1 MVDIKYANA
10 YSEVLEILKYIPLED
25 YNKIPKN
32 KIELFKTNANN
43 DYSFNYNP
51 SKTLEEQDVSKIT
64 KGIIAILFR
73 DYWATETQK
82 NKIITRKN
90 YDRMK
95 LEKEKQAKYNADIF
109 KKRNNGQEH
118 NGEDNIS
125 TNELAMIEYIEYK
138 ESVFKRF
145 LDKIRSL
152 FSRK

>member
-1 MVDIKYANA
+1 M
-10 YSEVLEILKYIPLED
+10 S
-25 YNKIPKN
+25 
-32 KIELFKTNANN
+32 
-43 DYSFNYNP
+43 
-51 SKTLEEQDVSKIT
+51 
-64 KGIIAILFR
+64 
-73 DYWATETQK
+73 
-82 NKIITRKN
+82 RK
-90 YDRMK
+90 
-95 LEKEKQAKYNADIF
+95 KQAKYNADIF

>member
-82 NKIITRKN
+82 NKIITRQN